1 MIFRSHVPSP
11 PLSHFVEFLWY
22 YGDLQVNHTKERLIP
37 DAAMELIIDLTETP
51 KKLYRS
57 RDTTK
62 FTNYRR
68 CWVSGMHREYIVI
81 GAAPGSSMMGAHFRA
96 GGAAPF
102 FGFPI
107 SELAG
112 AVVELDLIWKREI
125 LALRER
131 LLETPGIDEKFRML
145 EQYLLGKAE
154 SRCEPDRMVNAAL
167 HTLRSW
173 PMVSLRGLAA
183 QLGMSQ
189 RQMIA
194 RFDSRVGLTP
204 KLMSRVFRFQKALQ
218 AVHGSNGEIDWPGLA
233 LDYGY
238 YDQAHFIHEFQEFT
252 GVTPAFYARHRTEYP
267 NYLYVD

>member
-22 YGDLQVNHTKERLIP
+22 YRDLQVNHTKERLIP

-51 KKLYRS
+51 KRLYNGHDTS
-57 RDTTK
+57 R
-62 FTNYRR
+62 FTHYRH
-68 CWVSGMHREYIVI
+68 CWISGMHRQYIVI
-81 GAAPGSSMMGAHFRA
+81 GAETGSSMMGAHFRA

-112 AVVELDLIWKREI
+112 AVVELDLIWKREV

-131 LLETPGIDEKFRML
+131 LLETPGVEEKFRLL
-145 EQYLLGKAE
+145 ERYLLGKAE

-167 HTLRSW
+167 RTLRSW
-173 PMVSLRGLAA
+173 PVMSLKGLAG

-194 RFDSRVGLTP
+194 RFDARVGLTP
-204 KLMSRVFRFQKALQ
+204 KVMSRVFRLQKALR
-218 AVHGSNGEIDWPGLA
+218 AVHTAKDQIDWPDLA
-233 LDYGY
+233 LDHGY
-238 YDQAHFIHEFQEFT
+238 YDQAHLIHEFQEFA
-252 GVTPAFYARHRTEYP
+252 GVTPAYYARHRTEYP